1 MKFNIKYVPMPN
13 RVQYPGFSRVGGE
26 ERLFS
31 EEVGPDFQNWETY
44 YDRRQSAIL
53 EGNPG
58 LFHVKNRQLEF
69 NYVTSLLSIGNDSRV
84 LDYGC
89 ATIAFGEHLIRFLAP
104 QCYVGMD
111 VSKKAIDLA
120 RRRITES
127 DLYMKGPIVL
137 HLVGGNFPPEK
148 LLPFDCAIALS
159 VFTHCP
165 PRTVLSIIKYI
176 KTILK
181 SGGVFMAE
189 ICLVQKDI
197 VFQGHHNF
205 YYTREFFEFACEKFN
220 VDYKITPDIFNNKNK
235 DPRSI
240 GDYHRLFLTA

>member
-1 MKFNIKYVPMPN
+1 MPKKI
-13 RVQYPGFSRVGGE
+13 RYPGLDLVGGE

-53 EGNPG
+53 QGSPG
-58 LFHVKNRQLEF
+58 LFHSKNRQLEF
-69 NYVTSLLSIGNDSRV
+69 NHLTSLLSIGNDSRV

-120 RRRITES
+120 RRRISES

-137 HLVGGNFPPEK
+137 HLEGGNFPPEK
-148 LLPFDCAIALS
+148 LLPFDYAIALS

-165 PRTVLSIIKYI
+165 PITVLNIIKYM

-181 SGGVFMAE
+181 SGGKFMAE
-189 ICLVQKDI
+189 VCLVEKDI
-197 VFQGHHNF
+197 IFQGYHNF
-205 YYTREFFEFACEKFN
+205 YYTREFFEFACDKFN
-220 VDYKITPDIFNNKNK
+220 VDYEITLDIFNEKNK
-235 DPRSI
+235 DSRAI
-240 GDYHRLFLTA
+240 GDYYRICLTI